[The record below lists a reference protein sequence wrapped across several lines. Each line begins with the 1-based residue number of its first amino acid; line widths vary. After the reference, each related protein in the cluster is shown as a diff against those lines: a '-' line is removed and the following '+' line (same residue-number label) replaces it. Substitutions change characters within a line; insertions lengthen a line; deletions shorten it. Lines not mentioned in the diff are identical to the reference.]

1 MFKKRPKRRS
11 ELRLGTQAINYETT
25 SIRPN
30 LSLTPAVQFW
40 QDRGVKL
47 SGLVILT
54 GLISALYVLF
64 TSSAFFVYGAEI
76 RGNVAVSAR
85 EIYNVA
91 GIDSQSV
98 FWIRPAEITQRIQ
111 AIPNIKSASVAV
123 RLPARVLI
131 QVEER
136 RPQLL
141 WKTGDTVWWIDE
153 EGTVVPPKANMED
166 MLTIIDDDRQ
176 PLEAGYQIDQTIIKG
191 AQTLR
196 VLAPDVRNIRHT
208 RRYGLIVAT
217 PEGWPVFLGDGSDMK
232 AKLVSL
238 SALLP
243 SLHEEE
249 REPGY
254 IDLRDPLRPVYRLK
268 PEIEVQVPVRPQ
280 LRPAVPPNLQPPNI
294 RPVFPPPPPAPG
306 QPRLSR
312 P

>member
-1 MFKKRPKRRS
+1 VFKKRPKRRS
-11 ELRLGTQAINYETT
+11 ELRLGAQAINYQTT

-30 LSLTPAVQFW
+30 LSLTPAVKFW

-47 SGLVILT
+47 SGLAILA
-54 GLISALYVLF
+54 GLGWTLYFLF
-64 TSSAFFVYGAEI
+64 TSSAFFIYGAEI
-76 RGNVAVSAR
+76 RGNVAVSVR

-98 FWIRPAEITQRIQ
+98 FWVSPAEITRRIQ
-111 AIPNIKSASVAV
+111 TIPNIKSAAVAV

-153 EGTVVPPKANMED
+153 EGTVVPPKAKVED

-176 PLEAGYQIDQTIIKG
+176 PLAAGFQIDPTIIKG

-196 VLAPDVRNIRHT
+196 LLAPDVRNIRHT

-217 PEGWPVFLGDGSDMK
+217 PEGWPVYLGDGSEMK

-243 SLHEEE
+243 SLHEAEL
-249 REPGY
+249 EPGY

-268 PEIEVQVPVRPQ
+268 PDLEVQYPVRPQ
-280 LRPAVPPNLQPPNI
+280 LQPAIPPGLQPPV
-294 RPVFPPPPPAPG
+294 RQGFPPPPPAAL
-306 QPRLSR
+306 QPRLPR